1 MTFDDINKEAKVTW
15 LHQKQSEKPLPK
27 NAKVEHI
34 FQDMI
39 DDLYVSLDEDEVSS
53 DNMLLHY
60 TTENC
65 HLHEL
70 SSLREL
76 VWHKKAADDSFRT
89 ALDEFN
95 RKFGRENIK
104 HNSKYLKMTLSNG

>member
-1 MTFDDINKEAKVTW
+1 MTFDDINKEAKITW
-15 LHQKQSEKPLPK
+15 LHHKQSEKPLPK

-60 TTENC
+60 TIENC
-65 HLHEL
+65 KLHEL

-76 VWHKKAADDSFRT
+76 VWHKKAAEDSFRT

-95 RKFGRENIK
+95 RMFGRENIK
-104 HNSKYLKMTLSNG
+104 QTSKYVKMTLVKS